1 FTAERHVEL
10 ANRILNSRGFG
21 ENRINLY
28 WLSGAE
34 SEKFVK
40 SVEDALEKVK
50 NAGPNPLKLIDE
62 ETKVKKKQV
71 ITTPAE

>member
-1 FTAERHVEL
+1 M
-10 ANRILNSRGFG
+10 
-21 ENRINLY
+21 Y

-50 NAGPNPLKLIDE
+50 NSGPNPVNIIDSDTE
-62 ETKVKKKQV
+62 IKTKETKQV

>member
-1 FTAERHVEL
+1 M
-10 ANRILNSRGFG
+10 
-21 ENRINLY
+21 Y

-50 NAGPNPLKLIDE
+50 KSGTNPLNQINEKSNV
-62 ETKVKKKQV
+62 ETKQT